1 MKHFAKNHNSLSA
14 SQLAAAAGI
23 FSSKVIQE
31 MARTGKSE
39 TFSRLATQSGM
50 IDLISRSTPISH
62 FFDQVFN
69 VLQRSDYRHEYSYK
83 NLIANKQL
91 LGIHSLKTASMLSE
105 FRIGTS
111 KADLVILNGTST
123 VYEIKSERD
132 NLRRL
137 ETQIS
142 AYRKVFA
149 RVNVI
154 TGINHIESLNKILP
168 DDVGILLL
176 NNRSNISVVRK
187 SAELPERTDPVSIL
201 DSVTRNE
208 AFAILN
214 HLNIALPTAPNTQIY
229 SVLRR
234 IFTNCDPAETHEAM
248 VAVLK
253 ETRTLIPLT
262 DLLDQIPTSLKAA
275 ILSTPI
281 KKQDHERLIG
291 AINTPKK
298 EALLWT

>member
-1 MKHFAKNHNSLSA
+1 MKQVANNYNSLSA
-14 SQLAAAAGI
+14 PQLAAAAGI

-31 MARTGKSE
+31 MAKTGKSE
-39 TFSRLATQSGM
+39 TFSRLATQSGL
-50 IDLISRSTPISH
+50 IDLISKSTPISH
-62 FFDQVFN
+62 FFDRVFN
-69 VLQRSDYRHEYSYK
+69 ILQRSDYRHEYSYK
-83 NLIANKQL
+83 NLITNKQL
-91 LGIHSLKTASMLSE
+91 LGVHSLKTASMLSE
-105 FRIGTS
+105 FRVGTN

-149 RVNVI
+149 SVNVI
-154 TGINHIESLNKILP
+154 TGINHIASLEKILP
-168 DDVGILLL
+168 VDVGILLL
-176 NNRSNISVVRK
+176 NHRSKIHEVRK
-187 SAELPERTDPVSIL
+187 STQMPERTDPVSIL
-201 DSVTRNE
+201 DSVKRNE
-208 AFAILN
+208 AFAILR
-214 HLNIALPTAPNTQIY
+214 HLNITAPTAPNTQIY
-229 SVLRR
+229 SALRH
-234 IFTNCDPAETHEAM
+234 IFTNCDPTETHEAM

-262 DLLDQIPTSLKAA
+262 DLLNQIPTSLKAA